1 MRHKS
6 TRVKN
11 LNLWKSPIQMKPG
24 DQDGDGRL
32 GYNDFAWLDKA
43 IGDGDLWEGTFDEE
57 ICEKLGATNKLLT
70 KDQLYA
76 WFEFEVEDL
85 VEDVDVMEAMEIALD
100 KLAALEKVES

>member
-11 LNLWKSPIQMKPG
+11 LNLWKCPNQMKPG

-32 GYNDFAWLDKA
+32 GYHDCAWLDKA
-43 IGDGDLWEGTFDEE
+43 TGSDDLSWATFDEV
-57 ICEKLGATNKLLT
+57 CEKVGATNKLLT

-76 WFEFEVEDL
+76 WFEEED
-85 VEDVDVMEAMEIALD
+85 EDVMEVMEELLD
-100 KLAALEKVES
+100 KLAAFEKVES

>member
-11 LNLWKSPIQMKPG
+11 LNLWKCPIQMKPG

-32 GYNDFAWLDKA
+32 GYHDFAWLVKTTQ
-43 IGDGDLWEGTFDEE
+43 GEELPEEEFDAF
-57 ICEKLGATNKLLT
+57 CEKVGATNKLLT

-76 WFEFEVEDL
+76 SFQEED
-85 VEDVDVMEAMEIALD
+85 EDVMEVMEEILD
-100 KLAALEKVES
+100 NLAAFEKVES